1 MPEQFTT
8 EREEKTNSII
18 DGLRDKTRE
27 EKDDALQKGLEML
40 VEDLPENREFYDRM
54 KGLRALEAVGI
65 RAQSDRLHDLS
76 RQAYGA
82 LGYDTSLAE
91 KKNP

>member
-54 KGLRALEAVGI
+54 KGLRALEAAGI